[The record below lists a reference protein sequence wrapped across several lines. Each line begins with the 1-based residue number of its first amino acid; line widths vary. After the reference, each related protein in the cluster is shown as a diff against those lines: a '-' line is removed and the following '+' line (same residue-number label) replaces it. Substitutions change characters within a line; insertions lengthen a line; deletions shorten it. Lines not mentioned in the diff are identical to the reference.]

1 MIISTLVN
9 KQHNTKPRT
18 LIILVYKLTFYNTIN
33 IRKKV
38 KYFYLCHYT
47 IVIINRSLLKIE
59 CLNRQFLH

>member
-38 KYFYLCHYT
+38 KFLFMSLHNCYNLSSS
-47 IVIINRSLLKIE
+47 VENRVS
-59 CLNRQFLH
+59 